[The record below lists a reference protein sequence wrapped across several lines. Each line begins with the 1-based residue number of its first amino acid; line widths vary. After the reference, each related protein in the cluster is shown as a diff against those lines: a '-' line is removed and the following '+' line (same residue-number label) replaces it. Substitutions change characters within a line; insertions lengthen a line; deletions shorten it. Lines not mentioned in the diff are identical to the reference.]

1 MPSNVKKAIFCLILS
16 FLSMLLVD
24 ITDSFYFPDYDLI
37 SFAIFGIDLI
47 WAAVIAWIISDL
59 YRKKNVIPSLY
70 AVSAV
75 MIYFLVSDFMDTGF
89 TPSQIFNALEILLFL
104 LPIYLLKTTETKL
117 SVEKPNM

>member
-16 FLSMLLVD
+16 FLSMLLADV
-24 ITDSFYFPDYDLI
+24 TDSFYFPDYDLI

-47 WAAVIAWIISDL
+47 WAAVIAWIVSDL